1 MGGNLEVNMPEK
13 LKDLQYDNIVI
24 AVSGKAIAQQIKS
37 ELIGMGIQKDKIL
50 WNKTKSKWE
59 L

>member
-1 MGGNLEVNMPEK
+1 MPEK